1 MSAIVSLSEVSR
13 FHAGLPVLK
22 DVNLVVPSGQTCA
35 IVGPSGSGK
44 STLLNLIGLLDRPC
58 SGRVQL
64 VGNDMTGASADQ
76 CAVVRNR
83 LIGFVFQSFNLLP
96 RLSAL
101 DNVALPLSYRG
112 LRLPAA
118 RVLAQNQLEA
128 VGIGELGPQRSAELS
143 GGQRQRVAIARAL
156 VTEPRL
162 LVADEPT
169 GSLDT
174 QTGKEVLRLLLR
186 LNQELGTTL
195 LMVTHDLGM
204 AQQLQRCLRVEQ
216 GRLTDA

>member
-1 MSAIVSLSEVSR
+1 MSAIVSLTEVSR

>member
-1 MSAIVSLSEVSR
+1 MSAIVSLIEVSR

-156 VTEPRL
+156 VTEPAL

-174 QTGKEVLRLLLR
+174 GPAYRS
-186 LNQELGTTL
+186 
-195 LMVTHDLGM
+195 
-204 AQQLQRCLRVEQ
+204 
-216 GRLTDA
+216 